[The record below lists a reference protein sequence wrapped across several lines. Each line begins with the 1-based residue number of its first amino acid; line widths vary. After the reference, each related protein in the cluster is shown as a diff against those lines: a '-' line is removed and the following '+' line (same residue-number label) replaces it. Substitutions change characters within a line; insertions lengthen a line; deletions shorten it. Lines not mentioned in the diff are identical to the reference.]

1 MILHDL
7 TASGDRRFSPYCWRA
22 KLVLAHKGLDYEAR
36 PLSFTEID
44 GLNPDGPRL
53 TFPTPDDGDVSVA
66 DRWAI
71 AEYLEANHPDAPPLF
86 PTGKAHARFIQ
97 GWAFQTL
104 HPSALRVIMMDVYDL
119 LDPADK
125 AYFRENREARFG
137 MTLEAF
143 AADRETHLQDVRQAL
158 QPLRGALEAA
168 PFLAG
173 GGPAYADFNPAAVF
187 LWAETVDRPDL
198 LEIDDP
204 VRDWLARV
212 RPNFPRMPVIVDR
225 VKNLA

>member
-22 KLVLAHKGLDYEAR
+22 KLALAHKGLDYEAR

-86 PTGKAHARFIQ
+86 PTGNAHTPPTHRLGASDAPSVTRPGLSERMSTTCWIRRIKPIS
-97 GWAFQTL
+97 GQTAK
-104 HPSALRVIMMDVYDL
+104 PASAS
-119 LDPADK
+119 PWK
-125 AYFRENREARFG
+125 
-137 MTLEAF
+137 
-143 AADRETHLQDVRQAL
+143 
-158 QPLRGALEAA
+158 P
-168 PFLAG
+168 
-173 GGPAYADFNPAAVF
+173 
-187 LWAETVDRPDL
+187 
-198 LEIDDP
+198 
-204 VRDWLARV
+204 
-212 RPNFPRMPVIVDR
+212 
-225 VKNLA
+225 